1 MATPCARGENF
12 LASCSRFPEPLQGD
26 DDMTS
31 RTTVTKKVAKE
42 KGKSERP
49 NGRKASTRNTVVK
62 SASLAAPTA
71 MGGIIGGGGY
81 DFQTRFIACHIPEW
95 LAQNAFTQVF
105 HEGTGDVD
113 VEFGNSKR
121 HEREHIQVKDH
132 QVKTKGEFKHVIE
145 TFIGFDQRMPDAY
158 KRFTLACPTLGPEI
172 NKLRTAIER
181 LRQGA
186 NFFGGDQA
194 ALRDTLD
201 DVKRLI
207 SKLGLA
213 KYEQFILDK
222 LYFELGPVDY
232 HHDGASCDAFI
243 GSLLKNPAYSGKLH
257 DAVRPAYSALLREVN
272 AARGKTLDRVTIQR
286 LIEQALKDVAES
298 SEPAINL
305 DVHNWTIEKYDRE
318 ADYVVDW
325 STFFERETRKVPPTA
340 VWNDKLL
347 PEIHAL
353 KKTLLTES
361 DTRLIRLRG
370 KNTLTTGIAL
380 GAAFPQNGGWT
391 FEIPQPPL
399 PAPWRSDA
407 VPVASYPLKMEEAI
421 ENRRGDSIA
430 YVFNIKGNA
439 LRDVREYIT
448 ESALSVKAII
458 AVEPAGSSGAL
469 SIADDR
475 EAVSLALGAR
485 DELHK
490 ALTRH
495 KVRITHL
502 FFYGPFALSVFVGQ
516 LLAAIGRVQLYEF
529 QDPGYVPSAGLKT

>member
-1 MATPCARGENF
+1 MNKKRQGTGQNQSAQTGGRAKGTKGVTIPARK
-12 LASCSRFPEPLQGD
+12 S
-26 DDMTS
+26 
-31 RTTVTKKVAKE
+31 VAK
-42 KGKSERP
+42 SH
-49 NGRKASTRNTVVK
+49 
-62 SASLAAPTA
+62 ASLAAPAA

-95 LAQNAFTQVF
+95 LAKNTFTQIF

-132 QVKTKGEFKHVIE
+132 EVKTKGEFKKVIE
-145 TFIGFDQRMPDAY
+145 AFIGFDQQMPNAY
-158 KRFTLACPTLGPEI
+158 KRFTLACPSLGSEI
-172 NKLRTAIER
+172 NQLRVGLER
-181 LRQGA
+181 LRQGTG
-186 NFFGGDQA
+186 FFGGDKA
-194 ALRDTLD
+194 MLRVTLN
-201 DVKRLI
+201 DVEGRI
-207 SKLGLA
+207 SKLGLS

-222 LYFELGPVDY
+222 LYFQLGPIDY
-232 HHDGASCDAFI
+232 HHDSASCDAFI
-243 GSLLKNPAYSGKLH
+243 GSLLKNPAYSGQLH
-257 DAVRPAYSALLREVN
+257 DTVRPAYSALLREVN

-286 LIEQALKDVAES
+286 LIEQSLKDVAES
-298 SEPAINL
+298 SEAAINL
-305 DVHNWTIEKYDRE
+305 DVHNWTSEKCDRE
-318 ADYVVDW
+318 PDHVIDW
-325 STFFERETRKVPPTA
+325 SSLFKRETRKVPPMKK
-340 VWNDKLL
+340 WNEKLL
-347 PEIHAL
+347 PELYAL
-353 KKTLLTES
+353 KKKLLRDT

-380 GAAFPQNGGWT
+380 GSAFPQNGGWI

-399 PAPWRSDA
+399 PTPWRSDA
-407 VPVASYPLKMEEAI
+407 VPVATYPLKAEETLGAPS
-421 ENRRGDSIA
+421 GDSIA

-439 LRDVREYIT
+439 LRDVRDYIAN
-448 ESALSVKAII
+448 SSLPVRAVAS
-458 AVEPAGSSGAL
+458 VEPAGSPGAL

-495 KVRITHL
+495 DVRTTHL

-529 QDPGYVPSAGLKT
+529 QDPGYVATATIRT

>member
-1 MATPCARGENF
+1 MNKK
-12 LASCSRFPEPLQGD
+12 
-26 DDMTS
+26 S
-31 RTTVTKKVAKE
+31 RTKVTKKAANRSGKAKRS
-42 KGKSERP
+42 KD
-49 NGRKASTRNTVVK
+49 RKPPARKTVTK
-62 SASLAAPTA
+62 SASLVAPMA

-95 LAQNAFTQVF
+95 LAMNTFTQVF

-113 VEFGNSKR
+113 VEFGNSKK
-121 HEREHIQVKDH
+121 HEREHIQIKDH

-145 TFIGFDQRMPDAY
+145 TFCGFDQRMPDAY
-158 KRFTLACPTLGPEI
+158 KRFTLACPSLGPEI
-172 NKLRTAIER
+172 NKLRTGIER
-181 LRQGA
+181 LRQGTR
-186 NFFGGDQA
+186 FFGKGRA

-201 DVKRLI
+201 DVKGHI
-207 SKLGLA
+207 TKLGLG
-213 KYEQFILDK
+213 KHEQFILDK
-222 LYFELGPVDY
+222 LYFQLGPVDY

-243 GSLLKNPAYSGKLH
+243 GSLLKNPSYSGKLH

-286 LIEQALKDVAES
+286 LIEQALKDVSES
-298 SEPAINL
+298 TEAGINL
-305 DVHNWTIEKYDRE
+305 DVHNWTFEKYDRE

-325 STFFERETRKVPPTA
+325 STLFERETRKVPTA
-340 VWNDKLL
+340 MVWNDKLL
-347 PEIHAL
+347 PELYAL
-353 KKTLLTES
+353 RKKLLKES
-361 DTRLIRLRG
+361 VTRLIRLRG

-380 GAAFPQNGGWT
+380 GIVFPQNGGWI

-399 PAPWRSDA
+399 PTPWRSDA
-407 VPVASYPLKMEEAI
+407 VPVATYALKMEETL
-421 ENRRGDSIA
+421 EDPSGDSIA

-439 LRDVREYIT
+439 LRDVREYIA
-448 ESALSVKAII
+448 ESALSVKAVI

-495 KVRITHL
+495 KVRMTHL

-529 QDPGYVPSAGLKT
+529 QDPGYVSSASLKT

>member
-1 MATPCARGENF
+1 MVKHCARGALCSAN
-12 LASCSRFPEPLQGD
+12 CSRSPKVLQTIMD
-26 DDMTS
+26 
-31 RTTVTKKVAKE
+31 KKRRATGTDKSAKVR
-42 KGKSERP
+42 G
-49 NGRKASTRNTVVK
+49 KASSAKGSTPRTRK
-62 SASLAAPTA
+62 PSASLAAPAA

-95 LAQNAFTQVF
+95 LAQNTFTQVF

-113 VEFGNSKR
+113 VEFGNSRR

-132 QVKTKGEFKHVIE
+132 EVKTKGEFKKVIE
-145 TFIGFDQRMPDAY
+145 AFVGFDQRMLDAY
-158 KRFTLACPTLGPEI
+158 KRFTLACPSLGPEI
-172 NKLRTAIER
+172 NRLRLGLER

-186 NFFGGDQA
+186 GFFGGNQA

-201 DVKRLI
+201 DVKDRI

-213 KYEQFILDK
+213 RHEQFILDK
-222 LYFELGPVDY
+222 LYFQLGPVDY

-286 LIEQALKDVAES
+286 LIEQSLKDVAES
-298 SEPAINL
+298 SEAGINL
-305 DVHNWTIEKYDRE
+305 DVHTWTFEKYDRE

-325 STFFERETRKVPPTA
+325 SALFERETRKVPKME
-340 VWNDKLL
+340 VWNEELL
-347 PEIHAL
+347 PELYAL
-353 KKTLLTES
+353 KKRLLKETGI
-361 DTRLIRLRG
+361 RLIRLRG
-370 KNTLTTGIAL
+370 KNALTTGVAL
-380 GAAFPQNGGWT
+380 GAAFPQNGGWV

-407 VPVASYPLKMEEAI
+407 VSVAKYPLKAEETLG
-421 ENRRGDSIA
+421 NPRGDSIA

-439 LRDVREYIT
+439 LRDVREYI
-448 ESALSVKAII
+448 SRSSLSVKAVI
-458 AVEPAGSSGAL
+458 AVEPADSPGAL

-485 DELHK
+485 DEMYK

-495 KVRITHL
+495 DVRMTHL
-502 FFYGPFALSVFVGQ
+502 FFFGPLALSVFVGQ
-516 LLAAIGRVQLYEF
+516 LLTAIGRVQLYEF
-529 QDPGYVPSAGLKT
+529 QDPGYVPTATLRT